1 MGRLGRGAAGAIS
14 GLLIAGAASFM
25 AWYSLS
31 HRPKS
36 EKIVKP
42 VQIPWQWRGS
52 KEAKV
57 CISAS
62 IPPDECVLPV
72 IEYLEELV
80 RKYPDR
86 IYVEFASFSADTSKR
101 TYEHIDPRHV
111 PKSAQPGFEVG
122 SLEGRP
128 FCAYI
133 MVNHRIGFV
142 VEGKKVILAGPPG
155 ALYTIEDLDRIVR
168 REMELQYGRAPKE
181 GGRVPA
187 RQR

>member
-1 MGRLGRGAAGAIS
+1 MQVGMIGLGRMGMNMSRRLLKGGHEVVVYNRTRDKVKQIEEEGAIGS
-14 GLLIAGAASFM
+14 
-25 AWYSLS
+25 YS
-31 HRPKS
+31 
-36 EKIVKP
+36 
-42 VQIPWQWRGS
+42 
-52 KEAKV
+52 
-57 CISAS
+57 
-62 IPPDECVLPV
+62 
-72 IEYLEELV
+72 LEELV

-142 VEGKKVILAGPPG
+142 VEGRKVILAGPPG